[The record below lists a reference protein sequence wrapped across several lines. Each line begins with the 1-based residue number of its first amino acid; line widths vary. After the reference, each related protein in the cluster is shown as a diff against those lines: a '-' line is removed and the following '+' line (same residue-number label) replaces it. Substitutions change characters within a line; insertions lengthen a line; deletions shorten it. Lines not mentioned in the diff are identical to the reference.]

1 MDRMKGCLCI
11 LLVMLGSIGSCR
23 EEPRDAAVALPH
35 QFPRDRIRVGLSHP
49 RSARGLIFGRVGDA
63 SGAMGFAPQ
72 ITVEAA
78 GLVGLSVEFVAVHEN
93 DDERAL
99 DRGEI
104 DAVCVLSITDARAER
119 YAFTQPLMISRGAV
133 YALEGTP
140 RADEAEELRRS
151 RVAVAVNGIAQ
162 EWCRRLGITARATA
176 SLQDSFDAVASGDAD
191 YVVTTMPAG
200 RVDLKRREDRRRFR
214 EWELKDQSLSRAFA
228 IAAKPANHVLI
239 NDLNKGLAALRD
251 SGRFDELYDALA
263 GEYQPKDSPGFL
275 TRRTAL
281 LVAGTAVAII
291 LGVTAA
297 YIVTRRALTLRN
309 RDLRIV
315 SGQRAVLHREIPA
328 LVFTVLIRRDGTR
341 ALLHAGNEAQ
351 AWTRRFPT
359 LVVGQHWEESIK
371 EGMHPDEMDHFSRI
385 VRSARESGSSVTLE
399 FRIRDNR
406 GEYRWLMYRAD
417 PEPHP
422 EGTVWNALLLDVN
435 DVHTLRHRAAAFENR
450 SRILV
455 ESVPA
460 AIILFRPDDEVIIE
474 ANRVAA
480 DLYQTPLERLVGSSL
495 RVFSTNPEEGVRAIA
510 STLREGRF
518 HGEFVQKLP
527 DGRVVNIECIARVID
542 LDGERLILTINQD
555 ITALIEAR
563 TRARRLEADLEAA
576 RHMEMLGV
584 MAGGVAH
591 DFNNLL
597 VGILGNAGLARR
609 QTHDPAALAE
619 TLGRIEEAGRFA
631 ADLVRRLS
639 EEVGAA
645 PVPSQRLDLAVL
657 AAEVIS
663 ALGPRI
669 AEGLSVQ
676 RSGDPAHVL
685 ADPVAVKQAVLNLI
699 TNASDAMVGR
709 PGVIRVRTGIR
720 KFDPGADPG
729 CAVGSSLAPGV
740 FAFVSVEDSGSG
752 IPPEVHSRMFEPF
765 VSSKAAGRGLGLTLV
780 LASIRRTGG
789 AVCVRSNPEAGT
801 WFELLWPAHR
811 AAPSASEPVME
822 PRHTARG
829 AVLIIE
835 DNPAVRDTAAAMI
848 RALGSAAL
856 LADTGEEGLALLER
870 HRPVAVLLD
879 VTLPGISGWEVLE
892 RIRVRAPGVRV
903 ILSTG
908 YDATAVRRSVQP
920 DAFLPKPY
928 ALDQLR
934 EALGLTDAARSASS
948 QVEPKPSTTTTS
960 LGP

>member
-1 MDRMKGCLCI
+1 
-11 LLVMLGSIGSCR
+11 
-23 EEPRDAAVALPH
+23 
-35 QFPRDRIRVGLSHP
+35 
-49 RSARGLIFGRVGDA
+49 
-63 SGAMGFAPQ
+63 MGFAPQ

-78 GLVGLSVEFVAVHEN
+78 GVVGLSVEFVAVHEN
-93 DDERAL
+93 DDEGAL
-99 DRGEI
+99 DRGEV
-104 DAVCVLSITDARAER
+104 DAVCALSITDARAER
-119 YAFTQPLMISRGAV
+119 YVFTQPLMISRGAV
-133 YALEGTP
+133 YALEQTP
-140 RADEAEELRRS
+140 RADEPDELRQG
-151 RVAVAVNGIAQ
+151 RVVVAMNGIAH
-162 EWCRRLGITARATA
+162 EWCRRLGITSRATA
-176 SLQDSFDAVASGDAD
+176 SLQDSFDAVSSGDAD
-191 YVVTTMPAG
+191 YVVTTMSAG
-200 RVDLKRREDRRRFR
+200 RVDLKRRGDRQEFQ
-214 EWELKDQSLSRAFA
+214 EWELKDKSLSRAFA
-228 IAAKPANHVLI
+228 IAAMPANHALI

-263 GEYQPKDSPGFL
+263 GEYQPKVNPGFL

-281 LVAGTAVAII
+281 LAAGAAGAII
-291 LGVTAA
+291 FSVTAA
-297 YIVTRRALTLRN
+297 YIMTRLALIRRN

-315 SGQRAVLHREIPA
+315 SGQRAVLHREVPA

-341 ALLHAGNEAQ
+341 TLLHRGNEAP

-359 LVVGQHWEESIK
+359 LVVGQPWEESIR
-371 EGMHPDEMDHFSRI
+371 EGMHPDEIDHFAR
-385 VRSARESGSSVTLE
+385 VVQSARESNSSVTLE
-399 FRIRDNR
+399 FRMRDNT
-406 GEYRWLMYRAD
+406 GEYRWLLYRAD

-422 EGTVWNALLLDVN
+422 EGTVWNSLLLDVN
-435 DVHTLRHRAAAFENR
+435 DVHTLRHRAAALESR

-460 AIILFRPDDEVIIE
+460 AVILFRPDDEVILE

-480 DLYQTPLERLVGSSL
+480 DLYQTPIERLVGSSL
-495 RVFSTNPEEGVRAIA
+495 RVFSTNTEHGARAIA
-510 STLREGRF
+510 RTLRDGRF
-518 HGEFVQKLP
+518 HGEFVHKLP
-527 DGRVVNIECIARVID
+527 NGRVVTVECVASVVD
-542 LDGERLILTINQD
+542 LEGQRLILTINQD

-563 TRARRLEADLEAA
+563 SRARRLEADLEAA
-576 RHMEMLGV
+576 RHMQILGV

-609 QTHDPAALAE
+609 QTHEPAALAA

-645 PVPSQRLDLAVL
+645 PAPSQRLDLAAL

-663 ALGPRI
+663 AMGPRI
-669 AEGLSVQ
+669 AEGHSVQ
-676 RSGDPAHVL
+676 RTGDPAHVL

-699 TNASDAMVGR
+699 TNASDAMEGR
-709 PGVIRVRTGIR
+709 TGVIRVRTGVR
-720 KFDPGADPG
+720 QFDPGADSG
-729 CAVGSSLAPGV
+729 CAVGSSLAPGA
-740 FAFVSVEDSGSG
+740 FAFVCVEDSGSG
-752 IPPEVHSRMFEPF
+752 IPPEIHSRMFEPF

-789 AVCVRSNPEAGT
+789 AVCVRTNPEAGT
-801 WFELLWPAHR
+801 WFELLWPAHLP
-811 AAPSASEPVME
+811 APSASELAME
-822 PRHTARG
+822 PRAARG
-829 AVLIIE
+829 PVLIIE

-848 RALGSAAL
+848 RALGSAPL

-879 VTLPGISGWEVLE
+879 VTLPGISGWDVLE

-908 YDATAVRRSVQP
+908 YDAIVVRRAVQP

-934 EALGLTDAARSASS
+934 ETLGLTDGTRSGAS
-948 QVEPKPSTTTTS
+948 QVEPKPSTMMIS
-960 LGP
+960 PGP